1 MTYKEAD
8 KRAKQFVK
16 RYPAKKLFALDRAT
30 LLRDAYCRGLLAG
43 QRRTAIKEP
52 VRLKIK

>member
-43 QRRTAIKEP
+43 QRRTAVTKAI
-52 VRLKIK
+52 RLKIQ